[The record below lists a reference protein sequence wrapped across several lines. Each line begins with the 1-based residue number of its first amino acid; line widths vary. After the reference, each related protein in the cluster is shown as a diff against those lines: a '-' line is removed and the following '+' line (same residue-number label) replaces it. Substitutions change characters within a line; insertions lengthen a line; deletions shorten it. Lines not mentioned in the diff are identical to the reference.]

1 MFRHQTVNDINSLQR
16 MSQVTKSNAVEFIR
30 AVIQVLSYRL
40 KELREAHL
48 AKEMA
53 LTKFKKMAGEDWRKS
68 KLLHVISALET
79 YRFDIECCISDI
91 VELVTKLGSV
101 LSSLCEAKKLYIT
114 GKQVYLDTKAN
125 YIHYI
130 KVSIYCSF
138 GD

>member
-16 MSQVTKSNAVEFIR
+16 MSQVTKSNAVESIR

-68 KLLHVISALET
+68 KLLHVVSA
-79 YRFDIECCISDI
+79 F
-91 VELVTKLGSV
+91 
-101 LSSLCEAKKLYIT
+101 KK
-114 GKQVYLDTKAN
+114 KK
-125 YIHYI
+125 
-130 KVSIYCSF
+130 CF
-138 GD
+138 GNNFF

>member
-1 MFRHQTVNDINSLQR
+1 
-16 MSQVTKSNAVEFIR
+16 MSQVTNSNAVESIR

-53 LTKFKKMAGEDWRKS
+53 LAKFKKMAGEDWRKS

-79 YRFDIECCISDI
+79 YRFDIECCISNI

-101 LSSLCEAKKLYIT
+101 LSSLCETKKI
-114 GKQVYLDTKAN
+114 VHN
-125 YIHYI
+125 R
-130 KVSIYCSF
+130 
-138 GD
+138 